1 MDLRDGAER
10 GLEIIGLRLLRVEKL
25 DGEETS
31 RDFKERSVREIVL
44 ERGGV
49 EGGAHDD
56 ELEVGA
62 VVEDLFN
69 HAENHVGFSAGSYK
83 DMTRVA
89 TLNEKMW
96 TELFLLN
103 KDNLAGEI
111 DELISSLSK

>member
-25 DGEETS
+25 DGEEAS

-44 ERGGV
+44 ERGSV

-62 VVEDLFN
+62 VVEDLFD
-69 HAENHVGFSAGSYK
+69 HAENHVGLERSLVDFVENHHVVVLEERVGEGFAEKHSVCDVSAMVIG
-83 DMTRVA
+83 
-89 TLNEKMW
+89 
-96 TELFLLN
+96 
-103 KDNLAGEI
+103 
-111 DELISSLSK
+111 